1 MSADDRKTPDTV
13 NRRTPEQ
20 IEAEILRTRSQLT
33 DTVNEL
39 SDRLDPRAQ
48 IDTAKEVA
56 TEKARTFADD
66 VRRRDPKALATLGA
80 SVAAAALLIV
90 LKARRR

>member
-1 MSADDRKTPDTV
+1 MSDDKQTPDSV
-13 NRRTPEQ
+13 KKRTPEQ
-20 IEAEILRTRSQLT
+20 IEAEIARTRAQLT

-48 IDTAKEVA
+48 IDAAKEVA

-66 VRRRDPKALATLGA
+66 VSRRDPKALATLGA

-90 LKARRR
+90 LRWRRR